1 MEFLIMLGL
10 FGCAAYAVAKS
21 KDRNPVL
28 WFCLG
33 LVIGPFAALILAFMS
48 AGPNAEKG
56 YRQS

>member
-21 KDRNPVL
+21 KDRNPLL
-28 WFCLG
+28 WFFLG
-33 LVIGPFAALILAFMS
+33 LVIGPFAALILALLP

-56 YRQS
+56 YK